1 MSVTKKDLVK
11 VNNLSI
17 GFTVE
22 EQYIQAVD
30 SVSFSL
36 GQGES
41 LGLVGESGCGKSVT
55 AMSILKLLPI
65 PPGRIEKGSIVF
77 NGKNILSLAPK
88 ELYGIR
94 GKEIG
99 VIFQEPM
106 TSLNPVKRVGE
117 QVAEALTI
125 HLPEMPADKVRSRIL
140 ALFKEVGLPNQEDI
154 YGMYPHSLS
163 GGMRQR
169 VVIAI
174 AIACNPKLLI
184 ADEPTTALDVTIQ
197 AQIMELIES
206 LHKQYNMALIL
217 ITHNM
222 GLVATTCD
230 RVIVMYAGRFAEVA
244 AVKDLFKQPLHPYTN
259 GLLQSI
265 PTLDTKGGKLS
276 SIKGTVPH
284 PSKFLPGC
292 RFAPRCPD
300 RFKQCDQN
308 TPPPLKEHKKG
319 HWVSCWLY

>member
-1 MSVTKKDLVK
+1 MAKKTLVK

-17 GFTVE
+17 GFRVE

-36 GQGES
+36 AAGES

-55 AMSILKLLPI
+55 CMSILKLLPM

-77 NGKNILSLAPK
+77 NGKNIFSLPPQG
-88 ELYGIR
+88 LYALR

-106 TSLNPVKRVGE
+106 TSLNPVKRIGE

-125 HLPEMPADKVRSRIL
+125 HFPDMPLEKVRNRTLS
-140 ALFKEVGLPNQEDI
+140 LFKEVGLPNQEDI
-154 YGMYPHSLS
+154 YSMYPHSLS

-197 AQIMELIES
+197 AQIMELIKS

-222 GLVATTCD
+222 GLVTTTCD
-230 RVIVMYAGRFAEVA
+230 RVIVMYAGRFAEVST
-244 AVKDLFKQPLHPYTN
+244 VKDLFKEPLHPYTK
-259 GLLQSI
+259 GLLRSI
-265 PTLDTKGGKLS
+265 PTLDSKGGKLS
-276 SIKGTVPH
+276 SIQGTVPH
-284 PSKFLPGC
+284 PSEFLPGC
-292 RFAPRCPD
+292 RFAPRCPS
-300 RFKQCDQN
+300 RFKKCDQK
-308 TPPPLKEHKKG
+308 TPPPLEEDKKG

>member
-1 MSVTKKDLVK
+1 VAKKILVQIK
-11 VNNLSI
+11 DLSI

-30 SVSFSL
+30 AVSFDL
-36 GQGES
+36 AQGES

-65 PPGRIEKGSIVF
+65 PPGRIEKGRIEF
-77 NGKNILSLAPK
+77 NGKDILSLAPT
-88 ELYGIR
+88 ELYAIR

-125 HLPEMPADKVRSRIL
+125 HFPDMKENAVRERTL

-154 YGMYPHSLS
+154 YSMYPHNLS

-169 VVIAI
+169 AVIAI

-197 AQIMELIES
+197 AQIMELIKS

-222 GLVATTCD
+222 GLVTTTCD
-230 RVIVMYAGRFAEVA
+230 KVIVMYAGRFAEIA
-244 AVKDLFKQPLHPYTN
+244 SVKDLFREPLHPYTK

-265 PTLDTKGGKLS
+265 PTLDSKGGSLS
-276 SIKGTVPH
+276 SIEGTVPH
-284 PSKFLPGC
+284 PSEFLPGC
-292 RFAPRCPD
+292 RFAPRCPK
-300 RFKQCDQN
+300 RFKKCDQKI
-308 TPPPLKEHKKG
+308 PPPLKEYKKG
-319 HWVSCWLY
+319 HRVSCWLY

>member
-1 MSVTKKDLVK
+1 MLVQVKD
-11 VNNLSI
+11 LSI

-22 EQYIQAVD
+22 EQYIRAVD
-30 SVSFSL
+30 SVSFDL
-36 GQGES
+36 ARGES

-77 NGKNILSLAPK
+77 NGKNVLSLPPT

-94 GKEIG
+94 GREIG

-117 QVAEALTI
+117 QVAEALTV
-125 HLPEMPADKVRSRIL
+125 HFPGMGENALRERTL
-140 ALFKEVGLPNQEDI
+140 ALFREVGLPNREDI
-154 YGMYPHSLS
+154 YGMYPHNLS

-169 VVIAI
+169 AVIAI

-197 AQIMELIES
+197 AQIMELIKS
-206 LHKQYNMALIL
+206 LQKQYNMALIL

-222 GLVATTCD
+222 GLVTTTCD

-244 AVKDLFKQPLHPYTN
+244 AVKDLFRRPLHPYTK

-265 PTLDTKGGKLS
+265 PALDTKGGSLS

-284 PSKFLPGC
+284 PNEFLPGC

-300 RFKQCDQN
+300 RFKKCDQK
-308 TPPPLKEHKKG
+308 TPPPLKEQKKG
-319 HWVSCWLY
+319 RWVSCWLY

>member
-1 MSVTKKDLVK
+1 MLVQ
-11 VNNLSI
+11 VNDLSI

-30 SVSFSL
+30 AVSFSL
-36 GQGES
+36 AEGES

-65 PPGRIEKGSIVF
+65 PPGQIEKGSIVF
-77 NGKNILSLAPK
+77 NGKNILALPPADLYSL
-88 ELYGIR
+88 R

-117 QVAEALTI
+117 QVGEALTI
-125 HLPEMPADKVRSRIL
+125 HFPDMPLDTVYQNTLSL
-140 ALFKEVGLPNQEDI
+140 LKEVGLPNQEDI
-154 YGMYPHSLS
+154 YSMYPHSLS

-197 AQIMELIES
+197 AQIMELIKS
-206 LHKQYNMALIL
+206 LQKQHNMALIL

-222 GLVATTCD
+222 GLVTTTCD
-230 RVIVMYAGRFAEVA
+230 RVIVMYAGRFAEFA
-244 AVKDLFKQPLHPYTN
+244 AVKDLFREPLHPYTK

-265 PTLDTKGGKLS
+265 PTMDSKGGKLS

-300 RFKQCDQN
+300 RFKKCDQN
-308 TPPPLKEHKKG
+308 TPPPLKEHKKA
-319 HWVSCWLY
+319 HWVSCWLF